1 MPITAPDIKEYLETR
16 SDFDLE
22 LFVCR
27 ALRERGYITAHG
39 GTYIDPVKGIP
50 RQFDVRAHAQIHQL
64 FGIELAVEC
73 KSLSV
78 DAPLLVSRV
87 PRTDTEAFH
96 ELVHS
101 WPRNNQRGAYA
112 RSIRQQ
118 GDRDFYRPERP
129 VGKRTAQVRK
139 NANGTGFKDDDRD
152 PYEKWSQALAS
163 AGDLVNHAANAGA
176 GAVPHFYSFIV
187 PVLVVSDGI

>member
-1 MPITAPDIKEYLETR
+1 MPITAIDINEYLQTR

-27 ALRERGYITAHG
+27 SLRECGYVTAHG

-50 RQFDVRAHAQIHQL
+50 RQFDVRAHAQFHKQ
-64 FGIELAVEC
+64 FGIEFAVEC
-73 KSLSV
+73 KSISV
-78 DAPLLVSRV
+78 DAPLVVSRV

-112 RSIRQQ
+112 RAIRQE
-118 GDRDFYRPERP
+118 GVRDYYRP
-129 VGKRTAQVRK
+129 
-139 NANGTGFKDDDRD
+139 D
-152 PYEKWSQALAS
+152 
-163 AGDLVNHAANAGA
+163 H
-176 GAVPHFYSFIV
+176 
-187 PVLVVSDGI
+187 